1 MRLPYF
7 GAPRTETPPRR
18 YPDNHRPD
26 NHRPDNPGADNRRRK
41 RPAHAAMSLLAAG
54 ALLFGGDLPAVLAQA
69 PSDEAI
75 VAAAQAAPQIEGPAS
90 PINLMRNGA
99 ARPNTPAAAAPGTL
113 PQQAFDRF
121 IVTYTN
127 EAKQRKQQR
136 DGDWDAIR
144 GIVDDIMDTVGIV
157 SEELNV
163 DVKFLRNTSTDDAVI
178 QTSKSL
184 NKYQAKEFMEKVAS
198 DPDVASVEPDY
209 INHPAYL
216 QDVTFTYNDPQ
227 YSKQWNLTNPTT
239 GVQNTGN
246 ARLRRG
252 AHVKVAVLD
261 TGYVPHPDLVTGMAN
276 GYDFI
281 SDPLSARDG
290 DGRDPNPRDEGD
302 YAPYNLCK
310 DQANAHTSTWHGT
323 SVAGIIG
330 ARGGNGM
337 GIVGTADLAR
347 VQPVRVLGRCGGRT
361 SDIADAIIW
370 AAGGHVDGVPD
381 NTYPAKIINMSL
393 GTVSRCP
400 AAYQRAIDIARSKGA
415 IVVAAAGN
423 GNTEASKYAPANC
436 MGVITVGA
444 TTKAGTRASFSNYGT
459 RVNISAPG
467 EDILTLSMNSLDRP
481 DNTKFSY
488 DYESGTSMAAPHVS
502 ALLAQQLV
510 NGTSITT
517 KQVEE
522 AFTLAG
528 GNRIKC
534 DKYFCS
540 RGIINSFNLAK
551 KAGNLDA
558 NGKLAFQRPPRK
570 VIIKGLSAGASK
582 EKIADGAG
590 EAEAAE
596 ATTAASAQ
604 AAGTHEQNLA
614 DGYSQIPDDRI
625 PGAPAM
631 EIPEDAQ
638 VYDLNG
644 DAEPIAQDEPLV
656 TNPAQ
661 KPREAEE
668 KY

>member
-1 MRLPYF
+1 MRLPYI
-7 GAPRTETPPRR
+7 GACRAETPPRH
-18 YPDNHRPD
+18 YPDNRL
-26 NHRPDNPGADNRRRK
+26 RK
-41 RPAHAAMSLLAAG
+41 RPARAAMSLLAAG

-75 VAAAQAAPQIEGPAS
+75 LAAAQAAPQIEGPVS
-90 PINLMRNGA
+90 PLNLMSNGA
-99 ARPNTPAAAAPGTL
+99 ARPNTPTAAAPGTL

-127 EAKQRKQQR
+127 EAKQRKMLR
-136 DGDWDAIR
+136 DGDWDAVR
-144 GIVDDIMDTVGIV
+144 GIVDDIMDTVSVV
-157 SEELNV
+157 SEALNV
-163 DVKFLRNTSTDDAVI
+163 DTKFLHNTSTDDAVI
-178 QTSKSL
+178 QTSKTL
-184 NKYQAKEFMEKVAS
+184 NKNEAQEFMAKVAS

-209 INHPAYL
+209 INYPAAEG
-216 QDVTFTYNDPQ
+216 DITFQYNDPQ

-252 AHVKVAVLD
+252 ATVKVAVLD

-330 ARGGNGM
+330 ARGNNGM
-337 GIVGTADLAR
+337 GMVGAADLAR

-381 NTYPAKIINMSL
+381 NTYPAKIINMSI
-393 GTVSRCP
+393 GTVTRCP

-415 IVVAAAGN
+415 LVVAAAGN

-467 EDILTLSMNSLDRP
+467 EDILTLSMKSLNRP
-481 DNTKFSY
+481 DYTKFSY
-488 DYESGTSMAAPHVS
+488 DYESGTSMSAPHVS

-558 NGKLAFQRPPRK
+558 NGKVTFLRPRK
-570 VIIKGLSAGASK
+570 IISKGLSAGASHT
-582 EKIADGAG
+582 KIADDTGAV
-590 EAEAAE
+590 
-596 ATTAASAQ
+596 ATTGENRTDAHSQ
-604 AAGTHEQNLA
+604 IP
-614 DGYSQIPDDRI
+614 DGQIPDDRI

-644 DAEPIAQDEPLV
+644 DAEPITQDEPLV

-661 KPREAEE
+661 KPREVNEQ
-668 KY
+668 

>member
-1 MRLPYF
+1 MRLPYI
-7 GAPRTETPPRR
+7 GARRAETPPR
-18 YPDNHRPD
+18 PCT
-26 NHRPDNPGADNRRRK
+26 DNRRLDNTGTDNRHRK
-41 RPAHAAMSLLAAG
+41 HPARAAMSLLAAG

-69 PSDEAI
+69 PSDEAAL
-75 VAAAQAAPQIEGPAS
+75 AAAQAAPQIEGPVS
-90 PINLMRNGA
+90 PLNLMSGGA
-99 ARPNTPAAAAPGTL
+99 ARPNTPTAAAPGTL
-113 PQQAFDRF
+113 PQQVFDRF
-121 IVTYTN
+121 IVTYTQ
-127 EAKQRKQQR
+127 EAKQRKMLR
-136 DGDWDAIR
+136 DGDWDAVR
-144 GIVDDIMDTVGIV
+144 GIVDDIMDTVGVV
-157 SEELNV
+157 SEALNV
-163 DVKFLRNTSTDDAVI
+163 DTKFLHNTSTDDAVI
-178 QTSKSL
+178 QTSKTL
-184 NKYQAKEFMEKVAS
+184 NKNEAKEFMAKVAS

-209 INHPAYL
+209 INYPAAEG
-216 QDVTFTYNDPQ
+216 DITFQYNDPQ
-227 YSKQWNLTNPTT
+227 YSKQWNLTDPTT

-252 AHVKVAVLD
+252 ATVKVAVLD
-261 TGYVPHPDLVTGMAN
+261 TGYVAHPDLVTGMAN

-290 DGRDPNPRDEGD
+290 NGRDPDPKDEGD

-393 GTVSRCP
+393 GTVSTCP

-423 GNTEASKYAPANC
+423 GNTDASKYAPANC

-502 ALLAQQLV
+502 ALLAQQLI
-510 NGTSITT
+510 NGSTMTT
-517 KQVEE
+517 EQVYQ
-522 AFTLAG
+522 AFTLMRT
-528 GNRIKC
+528 NHINC
-534 DKYFCS
+534 DKVFCS
-540 RGIINSFNLAK
+540 RGIINSFYLAK
-551 KAGNLDA
+551 KTGNLDA
-558 NGKLAFQRPPRK
+558 NGKLAFQSPPRK
-570 VIIKGLSAGASK
+570 VITKGLSAGASK

-590 EAEAAE
+590 EAAEAA
-596 ATTAASAQ
+596 ATASAQ
-604 AAGTHEQNLA
+604 AAGTNEENLA
-614 DGYSQIPDDRI
+614 GYDQIPDDRI

-644 DAEPIAQDEPLV
+644 DAEPITQDEPLV

-668 KY
+668 QR

>member
-7 GAPRTETPPRR
+7 GAQRTETPPRR
-18 YPDNHRPD
+18 CPDNR
-26 NHRPDNPGADNRRRK
+26 RTDNPGADNRRRK
-41 RPAHAAMSLLAAG
+41 RPAHAAISLLAAG

-75 VAAAQAAPQIEGPAS
+75 VAAAQAAPQIEGPTS

-127 EAKQRKQQR
+127 EAKQRKLQR

>member
-1 MRLPYF
+1 MRLPYI
-7 GAPRTETPPRR
+7 GAQRTETPPR
-18 YPDNHRPD
+18 PCT
-26 NHRPDNPGADNRRRK
+26 DNRHRK
-41 RPAHAAMSLLAAG
+41 RPARAALSLLAAG

-69 PSDEAI
+69 PSDEATL
-75 VAAAQAAPQIEGPAS
+75 AAAQAAPQIEGPVS
-90 PINLMRNGA
+90 PLTLARNGA
-99 ARPNTPAAAAPGTL
+99 ARPNTPTAAAPGTL
-113 PQQAFDRF
+113 PQQVFDRF
-121 IVTYTN
+121 IVTYTK
-127 EAKQRKQQR
+127 EAKQRKMQR
-136 DGDWDAIR
+136 DGDWDAVR
-144 GIVDDIMDTVGIV
+144 GIVDDIMDTVDVV
-157 SEELNV
+157 SEALNV
-163 DVKFLRNTSTDDAVI
+163 DTKFLHNTSTDDAVI
-178 QTSKSL
+178 QTSKTL
-184 NKYQAKEFMEKVAS
+184 NKNEAKEFMAKVAS

-209 INHPAYL
+209 INYPAAEG
-216 QDVTFTYNDPQ
+216 DITFQFNDPQ

-252 AHVKVAVLD
+252 ANVKVAVLD

-276 GYDFI
+276 GYDFV

-290 DGRDPNPRDEGD
+290 NGRDPNPLDEGD

-323 SVAGIIG
+323 HVAGIIG
-330 ARGGNGM
+330 ARGNNGM
-337 GIVGTADLAR
+337 GIVGVADLAR

-381 NTYPAKIINMSL
+381 NTYPAKIINMSI
-393 GTVSRCP
+393 GTVTRCP

-415 IVVAAAGN
+415 LVVAAAGN

-444 TTKAGTRASFSNYGT
+444 TTKEGKRASFSNYGT

-467 EDILTLSMNSLDRP
+467 ENILSLSVNSLDRP
-481 DNTKFSY
+481 DNTKFTY
-488 DYESGTSMAAPHVS
+488 VYESGTSMAAPHVS

-510 NGTSITT
+510 NGTSMTT
-517 KQVEE
+517 QQVER

-534 DKYFCS
+534 DKVFCS

-558 NGKLAFQRPPRK
+558 NGRVTYLRPRK
-570 VIIKGLSAGASK
+570 IISKGLSAGASNT
-582 EKIADGAG
+582 KIADRA
-590 EAEAAE
+590 ATDEAAE
-596 ATTAASAQ
+596 ATAEALTAGANGESLT
-604 AAGTHEQNLA
+604 G
-614 DGYSQIPDDRI
+614 DYDRI

-638 VYDLNG
+638 VQDLNG
-644 DAEPIAQDEPLV
+644 DAEPITQDEPLV

-661 KPREAEE
+661 KPREADDQH
-668 KY
+668 

>member
-1 MRLPYF
+1 MRLPYI
-7 GAPRTETPPRR
+7 GAQRTETPPR
-18 YPDNHRPD
+18 PCT
-26 NHRPDNPGADNRRRK
+26 DNRHRK
-41 RPAHAAMSLLAAG
+41 RPARTALSLLAAG
-54 ALLFGGDLPAVLAQA
+54 AILFGGDLPAVLAQA

-75 VAAAQAAPQIEGPAS
+75 LAAAQAAPQIEGPVS
-90 PINLMRNGA
+90 PLTLARNGA
-99 ARPNTPAAAAPGTL
+99 ARPNTPTAAAPGTL
-113 PQQAFDRF
+113 PQQVFDRF

-127 EAKQRKQQR
+127 EAKQRKMQR
-136 DGDWDAIR
+136 DGDWDAVR
-144 GIVDDIMDTVGIV
+144 GIVDDIMDTVDVV
-157 SEELNV
+157 SEALNV
-163 DVKFLRNTSTDDAVI
+163 DTKFLHNTSTDDAVI
-178 QTSKSL
+178 QTSKTL
-184 NKYQAKEFMEKVAS
+184 NKNEAKEFMAKVAS

-209 INHPAYL
+209 INYPAAEG
-216 QDVTFTYNDPQ
+216 DITFQFNDPQ

-252 AHVKVAVLD
+252 ANVKVAVLD

-276 GYDFI
+276 GYDFV

-290 DGRDPNPRDEGD
+290 NGRDPNPLDEGD

-323 SVAGIIG
+323 HVAGIIG
-330 ARGGNGM
+330 ARGNNGM
-337 GIVGTADLAR
+337 GIVGVADLAR

-381 NTYPAKIINMSL
+381 NTYPAKIINMSI
-393 GTVSRCP
+393 GTVTQCP

-415 IVVAAAGN
+415 LVVAAAGN
-423 GNTEASKYAPANC
+423 GNTEAAKYAPANC
-436 MGVITVGA
+436 RGVITVGA

-467 EDILTLSMNSLDRP
+467 ENILSLSVNSLDRP
-481 DNTKFSY
+481 DNTKFTY
-488 DYESGTSMAAPHVS
+488 VYESGTSMAAPHVS

-510 NGTSITT
+510 NGTSMTT

-522 AFTLAG
+522 AFTLMRP
-528 GNRIKC
+528 NRIKC
-534 DKYFCS
+534 DKYFCG
-540 RGIINSFNLAK
+540 RGLINSFNLAK

-558 NGKLAFQRPPRK
+558 NGRVTYLRPRK
-570 VIIKGLSAGASK
+570 IISKGLSAGASNT
-582 EKIADGAG
+582 KIADRA
-590 EAEAAE
+590 ATDEAAE
-596 ATTAASAQ
+596 ATAEALT
-604 AAGTHEQNLA
+604 AGTNGENLTG
-614 DGYSQIPDDRI
+614 DYDRI

-638 VYDLNG
+638 VQDLNG
-644 DAEPIAQDEPLV
+644 DAEPISQDEPLV

-661 KPREAEE
+661 KPREADEQH
-668 KY
+668 

>member
-1 MRLPYF
+1 MRLPYI
-7 GAPRTETPPRR
+7 GAQRTETPPR
-18 YPDNHRPD
+18 PCT
-26 NHRPDNPGADNRRRK
+26 RRK
-41 RPAHAAMSLLAAG
+41 RPARAAMSLLAAG
-54 ALLFGGDLPAVLAQA
+54 AILFGGDLPAVLAQA
-69 PSDEAI
+69 PSDEANL
-75 VAAAQAAPQIEGPAS
+75 AAAQAAPQIEGPVS
-90 PINLMRNGA
+90 PLTLTRNGA
-99 ARPNTPAAAAPGTL
+99 ARPNTPTAAAPGTL
-113 PQQAFDRF
+113 PQQNFDRF

-127 EAKQRKQQR
+127 EAKQRKMLR

-144 GIVDDIMDTVGIV
+144 GIVDDIMDTVDVV
-157 SEELNV
+157 SEAMNV
-163 DVKFLRNTSTDDAVI
+163 DTKFLHNTSTDDAVI
-178 QTSKSL
+178 QTSKTL
-184 NKYQAKEFMEKVAS
+184 NKNEAKEFMAKVAS

-209 INHPAYL
+209 INYPAAEG
-216 QDVTFTYNDPQ
+216 DITFQFNDPQ

-252 AHVKVAVLD
+252 ANVKVAVLD

-276 GYDFI
+276 GYDFV

-290 DGRDPNPRDEGD
+290 NGRDPNPRDEGD

-393 GTVSRCP
+393 GTVSSCP
-400 AAYQRAIDIARSKGA
+400 AAYQRAIDIARSRGA

-423 GNTEASKYAPANC
+423 GNTDASKYAPANC
-436 MGVITVGA
+436 RGVITVGA

-502 ALLAQQLV
+502 ALLAQQLI
-510 NGTSITT
+510 NGTTMTT
-517 KQVEE
+517 EQVYQ
-522 AFTLAG
+522 AFTLMRT
-528 GNRIKC
+528 NRIKC
-534 DKYFCS
+534 DKYFCG
-540 RGIINSFNLAK
+540 RGLINSFYLAK

-570 VIIKGLSAGASK
+570 VISKGLSTGTSK

-590 EAEAAE
+590 KAEAAE
-596 ATTAASAQ
+596 ATTAASTQ
-604 AAGTHEQNLA
+604 ATGTDEQNLA
-614 DGYSQIPDDRI
+614 DDYDRI

-631 EIPEDAQ
+631 EILEDAQ

-644 DAEPIAQDEPLV
+644 DIEPITQEEPLV
-656 TNPAQ
+656 TSPVQ

-668 KY
+668 KH

>member
-7 GAPRTETPPRR
+7 GAQRTETPPRR
-18 YPDNHRPD
+18 CPD

-127 EAKQRKQQR
+127 EAKQRKLQR

>member
-1 MRLPYF
+1 MRLPYI
-7 GAPRTETPPRR
+7 GAQRTETPPRR
-18 YPDNHRPD
+18 YPDNCRT
-26 NHRPDNPGADNRRRK
+26 DNRRRK

-69 PSDEAI
+69 PSDEATL
-75 VAAAQAAPQIEGPAS
+75 AAAQAAPQIEGPVS
-90 PINLMRNGA
+90 PLTLARNGA
-99 ARPNTPAAAAPGTL
+99 ARPNTPTAAAPGTL
-113 PQQAFDRF
+113 PQQVFDRF
-121 IVTYTN
+121 IVTYTK
-127 EAKQRKQQR
+127 EAKQRKMQR
-136 DGDWDAIR
+136 DGDWDAVR
-144 GIVDDIMDTVGIV
+144 GIVDDIMDTVDVV
-157 SEELNV
+157 SEALNV
-163 DVKFLRNTSTDDAVI
+163 DTKFLHNTSTDDAVI
-178 QTSKSL
+178 QTSKTL
-184 NKYQAKEFMEKVAS
+184 NKNEAKEFMAKVAS

-209 INHPAYL
+209 INYPAAEG
-216 QDVTFTYNDPQ
+216 DITFQFNDPQ

-252 AHVKVAVLD
+252 ANVKVAVLD

-276 GYDFI
+276 GYDFV

-330 ARGGNGM
+330 ARGNNRM
-337 GIVGTADLAR
+337 GIVGVADLAR

-381 NTYPAKIINMSL
+381 NAYPAKIINMSI
-393 GTVSRCP
+393 GTVTTCP
-400 AAYQRAIDIARSKGA
+400 AAYQRAINIARSKGA

-467 EDILTLSMNSLDRP
+467 ENILTLSMNSLDRP

-488 DYESGTSMAAPHVS
+488 DYESGTSMSAPHVS

-510 NGTSITT
+510 NGTSMTT

-558 NGKLAFQRPPRK
+558 NGRVTYLRPRK
-570 VIIKGLSAGASK
+570 IISKGLSAGASNT
-582 EKIADGAG
+582 KIADRA
-590 EAEAAE
+590 ATDEAAE
-596 ATTAASAQ
+596 ATAEALTAGANGESLT
-604 AAGTHEQNLA
+604 G
-614 DGYSQIPDDRI
+614 DYDRI

-644 DAEPIAQDEPLV
+644 DAEPVTQDEPLV

-661 KPREAEE
+661 KPREADEQH
-668 KY
+668 

>member
-7 GAPRTETPPRR
+7 GAQRTETPPRR
-18 YPDNHRPD
+18 YPDNCRT
-26 NHRPDNPGADNRRRK
+26 DNRRRK
-41 RPAHAAMSLLAAG
+41 HPARAALSLLAAS
-54 ALLFGGDLPAVLAQA
+54 AILFGGDLPAVLAQA

-75 VAAAQAAPQIEGPAS
+75 LAAAQAAPQIEGPVS
-90 PINLMRNGA
+90 PLTLTRNGV
-99 ARPNTPAAAAPGTL
+99 ARPTTPTAAAPGTL
-113 PQQAFDRF
+113 PQQNFDRF
-121 IVTYTN
+121 IVTYTD
-127 EAKQRKQQR
+127 EAKQRKQQNEGNR
-136 DGDWDAIR
+136 DAIQ
-144 GIVDDIMDTVGIV
+144 DIANDVKDTVDV
-157 SEELNV
+157 ASESLNV
-163 DVKFLRNTSTDDAVI
+163 DTQILRSTSTDDAVI
-178 QTSKSL
+178 QTSKTL
-184 NKYQAKEFMEKVAS
+184 NKNEAKEFMAKVAS

-209 INHPAYL
+209 INYPAAEG
-216 QDVTFTYNDPQ
+216 DITFQFNDPQ

-252 AHVKVAVLD
+252 AYVKVAVLD

-276 GYDFI
+276 GYDFV

-330 ARGGNGM
+330 ARGNNRM
-337 GIVGTADLAR
+337 GIVGVADLAR

-381 NTYPAKIINMSL
+381 NAYPAKIINMSI
-393 GTVSRCP
+393 GTVTTCP
-400 AAYQRAIDIARSKGA
+400 AAYQRAINIARSKGA

-467 EDILTLSMNSLDRP
+467 ENILTLSMNSLDRP

-488 DYESGTSMAAPHVS
+488 DYESGTSMSAPHVS

-510 NGTSITT
+510 NGTSMTT

-528 GNRIKC
+528 GK
-534 DKYFCS
+534 
-540 RGIINSFNLAK
+540 
-551 KAGNLDA
+551 
-558 NGKLAFQRPPRK
+558 P
-570 VIIKGLSAGASK
+570 
-582 EKIADGAG
+582 
-590 EAEAAE
+590 
-596 ATTAASAQ
+596 
-604 AAGTHEQNLA
+604 H
-614 DGYSQIPDDRI
+614 
-625 PGAPAM
+625 
-631 EIPEDAQ
+631 Q
-638 VYDLNG
+638 V
-644 DAEPIAQDEPLV
+644 
-656 TNPAQ
+656 
-661 KPREAEE
+661 R
-668 KY
+668 

>member
-1 MRLPYF
+1 MRLPYI
-7 GAPRTETPPRR
+7 GACRAETPPRH
-18 YPDNHRPD
+18 YPDNRHRK
-26 NHRPDNPGADNRRRK
+26 H
-41 RPAHAAMSLLAAG
+41 PARAAMSLLAAG

-69 PSDEAI
+69 PSDEATL
-75 VAAAQAAPQIEGPAS
+75 AAAQAAPQIEGPAS
-90 PINLMRNGA
+90 PFSLMRGGT
-99 ARPNTPAAAAPGTL
+99 ARPNTPTAAAPGTL
-113 PQQAFDRF
+113 PQQVFDRF
-121 IVTYTN
+121 IVTYTQ
-127 EAKQRKQQR
+127 EAKQRKMLR
-136 DGDWDAIR
+136 DGDWDAVR
-144 GIVDDIMDTVGIV
+144 GIVDDIMDTVDVV
-157 SEELNV
+157 SEALNV
-163 DVKFLRNTSTDDAVI
+163 DTKFLHNTSTDDAVI
-178 QTSKSL
+178 QTSKTL
-184 NKYQAKEFMEKVAS
+184 NKNEAKEFMAKVAS

-209 INHPAYL
+209 INYPAAEG
-216 QDVTFTYNDPQ
+216 DITFQYNDPQ

-252 AHVKVAVLD
+252 ANVKVAVLD

-290 DGRDPNPRDEGD
+290 DGRDPDPKDEGD

-323 SVAGIIG
+323 SVAGVIG

-361 SDIADAIIW
+361 SDITDAIIW

-393 GTVSRCP
+393 GTVSTCP

-423 GNTEASKYAPANC
+423 GNTDASKYAPANC

-444 TTKAGTRASFSNYGT
+444 TTKDGKRASFSNYGT

-510 NGTSITT
+510 NGTTMTT
-517 KQVEE
+517 EQVYQ
-522 AFTLAG
+522 AFTLMRT
-528 GNRIKC
+528 NRINC
-534 DKYFCS
+534 DKVFCS
-540 RGIINSFNLAK
+540 RGIINSFYLAK
-551 KAGNLDA
+551 KTGNLDA
-558 NGKLAFQRPPRK
+558 NGKVTFLRPRK
-570 VIIKGLSAGASK
+570 IISKGLSAGASNT
-582 EKIADGAG
+582 KIADDTGAVAT
-590 EAEAAE
+590 AEENRTDA
-596 ATTAASAQ
+596 
-604 AAGTHEQNLA
+604 H
-614 DGYSQIPDDRI
+614 SQIPDDRI

-644 DAEPIAQDEPLV
+644 DAEPITQDEPLV

-668 KY
+668 QH

>member
-7 GAPRTETPPRR
+7 GAQRTETPPRR
-18 YPDNHRPD
+18 CPD

-75 VAAAQAAPQIEGPAS
+75 LAAAQAAPQIEGPAS

-127 EAKQRKQQR
+127 EAKQRKLQR

-436 MGVITVGA
+436 RGVITVGA

-644 DAEPIAQDEPLV
+644 DTEPITQDEPLV

>member
-7 GAPRTETPPRR
+7 GAQRTETPPRR
-18 YPDNHRPD
+18 CPD

-75 VAAAQAAPQIEGPAS
+75 LAAAQAAPQIEGPAS
-90 PINLMRNGA
+90 PFSLMRNGA

-127 EAKQRKQQR
+127 EAKQRKLQR

-590 EAEAAE
+590 EAEATA
-596 ATTAASAQ
+596 AASAQ

-644 DAEPIAQDEPLV
+644 DAEPIAQDEPRV

>member
-7 GAPRTETPPRR
+7 GAQRTETPPRR
-18 YPDNHRPD
+18 CPDNR
-26 NHRPDNPGADNRRRK
+26 RTDNPGADNRRRK
-41 RPAHAAMSLLAAG
+41 RPAHAAISLLAAG

-127 EAKQRKQQR
+127 EAKQRKLQR

-252 AHVKVAVLD
+252 AYVKVAVLD

-276 GYDFI
+276 GYDFV

-330 ARGGNGM
+330 ARGNNGM
-337 GIVGTADLAR
+337 GMVGTADLAR

-381 NTYPAKIINMSL
+381 NTYPAKIINMSI
-393 GTVSRCP
+393 GTVTRCP

-459 RVNISAPG
+459 RVNILAPG
-467 EDILTLSMNSLDRP
+467 EDILTLSMKSLDRP
-481 DNTKFSY
+481 DYTKFSY

-510 NGTSITT
+510 NGTSMTT
-517 KQVEE
+517 KQVND
-522 AFTLAG
+522 AFTLMG
-528 GNRIKC
+528 TNRIKC
-534 DKYFCS
+534 DKYFCG
-540 RGIINSFNLAK
+540 RGLINSFKLAK
-551 KAGNLDA
+551 QAGNLDA
-558 NGKLAFQRPPRK
+558 NGKVTFLRPRK
-570 VIIKGLSAGASK
+570 TIKVISKGLSAGASNT
-582 EKIADGAG
+582 KIADRAAA
-590 EAEAAE
+590 AEAAE
-596 ATTAASAQ
+596 ATTEALT
-604 AAGTHEQNLA
+604 AGANGESLTG
-614 DGYSQIPDDRI
+614 DYDRI

-644 DAEPIAQDEPLV
+644 DAEPITQDEPLV

-661 KPREAEE
+661 KPREVNEQ
-668 KY
+668 

>member
-7 GAPRTETPPRR
+7 GAQRTETPPRR
-18 YPDNHRPD
+18 CPDNR
-26 NHRPDNPGADNRRRK
+26 RTDNPGADNRRRK
-41 RPAHAAMSLLAAG
+41 RPAHAAISLLAAG
-54 ALLFGGDLPAVLAQA
+54 ALLFGGDLPTVLAQA

-99 ARPNTPAAAAPGTL
+99 ERPNTPAAAAPGTL

-127 EAKQRKQQR
+127 EAKQRKLQR

-337 GIVGTADLAR
+337 GIVGTADLAH

-436 MGVITVGA
+436 RGVITVGA

-582 EKIADGAG
+582 EKVADGAG
-590 EAEAAE
+590 EAEATA
-596 ATTAASAQ
+596 AASAQ

>member
-7 GAPRTETPPRR
+7 GAQRTETPPRR
-18 YPDNHRPD
+18 CPDNR
-26 NHRPDNPGADNRRRK
+26 RTDNPGADNRRRK
-41 RPAHAAMSLLAAG
+41 RPAHAAISLLAAG

-127 EAKQRKQQR
+127 EAKQRKLQR

-252 AHVKVAVLD
+252 AYVKVAVLD

-436 MGVITVGA
+436 RGVITVGA

-582 EKIADGAG
+582 EKVADGAG
-590 EAEAAE
+590 EAEATA
-596 ATTAASAQ
+596 AASAQ

>member
-7 GAPRTETPPRR
+7 GAQRTETPPRR
-18 YPDNHRPD
+18 CPDNR
-26 NHRPDNPGADNRRRK
+26 RTDNPGADNRRRK
-41 RPAHAAMSLLAAG
+41 RPAHAAISLLAAG

-113 PQQAFDRF
+113 LQQAFDRF

-127 EAKQRKQQR
+127 EAKQRKLQR

-252 AHVKVAVLD
+252 AYVKVAVLD

-436 MGVITVGA
+436 RGVITVGA

-467 EDILTLSMNSLDRP
+467 EDILTLSMNSLNRP
-481 DNTKFSY
+481 DYTKFSY

>member
-7 GAPRTETPPRR
+7 GAQRTETPPRR
-18 YPDNHRPD
+18 YPDNCRT
-26 NHRPDNPGADNRRRK
+26 DNRRRK
-41 RPAHAAMSLLAAG
+41 RPARAALSLLAAG
-54 ALLFGGDLPAVLAQA
+54 AILFGGDLPAVLAQA

-75 VAAAQAAPQIEGPAS
+75 LAAAQAAPQIEGPVS
-90 PINLMRNGA
+90 PLTLARNGA
-99 ARPNTPAAAAPGTL
+99 ARPNTPTAAAPGTL
-113 PQQAFDRF
+113 PQQVFDRF
-121 IVTYTN
+121 IVTYTK
-127 EAKQRKQQR
+127 EAKQRKMQR
-136 DGDWDAIR
+136 DGDWDAVR
-144 GIVDDIMDTVGIV
+144 GIVDDIMDTVEVV
-157 SEELNV
+157 SEALNV
-163 DVKFLRNTSTDDAVI
+163 DTKFLHNTSTDDAVI
-178 QTSKSL
+178 QTSKTL
-184 NKYQAKEFMEKVAS
+184 NKNEAKEFMAKVAS

-209 INHPAYL
+209 INYPAAEG
-216 QDVTFTYNDPQ
+216 DITFQFNDPQ

-252 AHVKVAVLD
+252 ANVKVAVLD

-276 GYDFI
+276 GYDFV

-290 DGRDPNPRDEGD
+290 NGRDPNPLDEGD

-323 SVAGIIG
+323 HVAGIIG
-330 ARGGNGM
+330 ARGNNGM
-337 GIVGTADLAR
+337 GIVGVADLAR

-381 NTYPAKIINMSL
+381 NTYPAKIINMSI
-393 GTVSRCP
+393 GTVTRCP

-415 IVVAAAGN
+415 LVVAAAGN

-444 TTKAGTRASFSNYGT
+444 TTKEGKRASFSNYGT

-467 EDILTLSMNSLDRP
+467 ENILSLSVNSLDRP
-481 DNTKFSY
+481 DNTKFTY
-488 DYESGTSMAAPHVS
+488 VYESGTSMAAPHVS

-510 NGTSITT
+510 NGTSMTT
-517 KQVEE
+517 QQVER

-534 DKYFCS
+534 DKVFCS

-558 NGKLAFQRPPRK
+558 NGRVTYLRPRK
-570 VIIKGLSAGASK
+570 IISKGLSAGASNT
-582 EKIADGAG
+582 KIADDTG
-590 EAEAAE
+590 EATE
-596 ATTAASAQ
+596 ATTTATAQ
-604 AAGTHEQNLA
+604 AAGTNGETLTG
-614 DGYSQIPDDRI
+614 DYDRI

-638 VYDLNG
+638 VQDLNG
-644 DAEPIAQDEPLV
+644 DAEPVTQDEPLV

-661 KPREAEE
+661 KPREADEQH
-668 KY
+668 

>member
-1 MRLPYF
+1 MRLPYI
-7 GAPRTETPPRR
+7 GARRAETPPR
-18 YPDNHRPD
+18 PCT
-26 NHRPDNPGADNRRRK
+26 DNRRLDNTCTDNRHRK
-41 RPAHAAMSLLAAG
+41 RPARAAMSLLAAG

-69 PSDEAI
+69 PSDEATL
-75 VAAAQAAPQIEGPAS
+75 AAAQAAPQIEGPAS
-90 PINLMRNGA
+90 PFSLMRGGT
-99 ARPNTPAAAAPGTL
+99 ARPNTPTAAAPGML
-113 PQQAFDRF
+113 PQQVFDRF
-121 IVTYTN
+121 IVTYTQ
-127 EAKQRKQQR
+127 EAKQRKMLR
-136 DGDWDAIR
+136 DGDWDAVR
-144 GIVDDIMDTVGIV
+144 GIVDDIMDTVDVV
-157 SEELNV
+157 SEAMNV
-163 DVKFLRNTSTDDAVI
+163 DTKFLHNTSTDDAVI
-178 QTSKSL
+178 QTSKTL
-184 NKYQAKEFMEKVAS
+184 NKNEAKEFMAKVAS

-209 INHPAYL
+209 INYPAAEG
-216 QDVTFTYNDPQ
+216 DITFQYNDPQ
-227 YSKQWNLTNPTT
+227 YSKQWNLTDPTT

-252 AHVKVAVLD
+252 ATVKVAVLD
-261 TGYVPHPDLVTGMAN
+261 TGYVAHPDLVTGMAN

-290 DGRDPNPRDEGD
+290 NGRDPNPKDEGD

-393 GTVSRCP
+393 GTVSTCP

-423 GNTEASKYAPANC
+423 GNTDASKYAPANC

-444 TTKAGTRASFSNYGT
+444 TTKTGTRASFSNYGT

-502 ALLAQQLV
+502 ALLAQQLI
-510 NGTSITT
+510 NGSTMTT
-517 KQVEE
+517 EQVYQ
-522 AFTLAG
+522 AFTLMRT
-528 GNRIKC
+528 NHINC
-534 DKYFCS
+534 DKVFCS

-558 NGKLAFQRPPRK
+558 NGKVTFLRPRK
-570 VIIKGLSAGASK
+570 IISKGLSAGASNT
-582 EKIADGAG
+582 KIADDTGAVAPT
-590 EAEAAE
+590 EE
-596 ATTAASAQ
+596 
-604 AAGTHEQNLA
+604 NLA
-614 DGYSQIPDDRI
+614 GYDQIPDDRI

-644 DAEPIAQDEPLV
+644 DAEPITQDEPLV

-668 KY
+668 QR

>member
-1 MRLPYF
+1 MRLPYI
-7 GAPRTETPPRR
+7 GAQRTETPPRPR
-18 YPDNHRPD
+18 IDNLYT
-26 NHRPDNPGADNRRRK
+26 DNRRRK
-41 RPAHAAMSLLAAG
+41 RPAHAALSLLAAG

-75 VAAAQAAPQIEGPAS
+75 LAAAQAAPQIEGPVS
-90 PINLMRNGA
+90 PLTLARNGA
-99 ARPNTPAAAAPGTL
+99 ARPNTPTAAAPGTL
-113 PQQAFDRF
+113 PQQVFDRF
-121 IVTYTN
+121 IVTYTK
-127 EAKQRKQQR
+127 EAKQRKMQR
-136 DGDWDAIR
+136 DGDWDAVR
-144 GIVDDIMDTVGIV
+144 GIVDDIMDTVEVV
-157 SEELNV
+157 SEALNV
-163 DVKFLRNTSTDDAVI
+163 DTKFLHNTSTDDAVI
-178 QTSKSL
+178 QTSKTL
-184 NKYQAKEFMEKVAS
+184 NKNEAKEFMAKVAS

-209 INHPAYL
+209 INYPAAEG
-216 QDVTFTYNDPQ
+216 DITFQFNDPQ

-252 AHVKVAVLD
+252 ANVKVAVLD

-276 GYDFI
+276 GYDFV

-290 DGRDPNPRDEGD
+290 NGRDPNPLDEGD

-323 SVAGIIG
+323 HVAGIIG
-330 ARGGNGM
+330 ARGNNGM
-337 GIVGTADLAR
+337 GIVGVADLAR

-381 NTYPAKIINMSL
+381 NTYPAKIINMSI
-393 GTVSRCP
+393 GTVTRCP

-415 IVVAAAGN
+415 LVVAAAGN

-444 TTKAGTRASFSNYGT
+444 TTKEGKRASFSNYGT

-467 EDILTLSMNSLDRP
+467 ENILSLSVNSLDRP
-481 DNTKFSY
+481 DNTKFTY
-488 DYESGTSMAAPHVS
+488 VYESGTSMAAPHVS

-510 NGTSITT
+510 NGTSMTT
-517 KQVEE
+517 QQVER

-534 DKYFCS
+534 DKVFCS

-558 NGKLAFQRPPRK
+558 NGRVTYLRPRK
-570 VIIKGLSAGASK
+570 IISKGLSAGASNT
-582 EKIADGAG
+582 KIADDTG
-590 EAEAAE
+590 EATE
-596 ATTAASAQ
+596 ATTTATAQ
-604 AAGTHEQNLA
+604 AAGTNGETLTG
-614 DGYSQIPDDRI
+614 DYDRI

-638 VYDLNG
+638 VQDLNG
-644 DAEPIAQDEPLV
+644 DAEPITQDEPLV

-661 KPREAEE
+661 KPREADEQH
-668 KY
+668 

>member
-7 GAPRTETPPRR
+7 GTRCTETPPPRR
-18 YPDNHRPD
+18 CT
-26 NHRPDNPGADNRRRK
+26 DNRHRK
-41 RPAHAAMSLLAAG
+41 HPARAAMSLLAAG
-54 ALLFGGDLPAVLAQA
+54 AFLFGGDLPAVLAQA
-69 PSDEAI
+69 PSDEATL
-75 VAAAQAAPQIEGPAS
+75 AAAQAAPQIEGSVS
-90 PINLMRNGA
+90 PFSLMRGGT
-99 ARPNTPAAAAPGTL
+99 ARPNTPTAAAPGTL
-113 PQQAFDRF
+113 PQQVFDRF
-121 IVTYTN
+121 IVTYTQ
-127 EAKQRKQQR
+127 EAKQRKMLR
-136 DGDWDAIR
+136 DGDWDAVR
-144 GIVDDIMDTVGIV
+144 GIVDDIMDTIGVV
-157 SEELNV
+157 SEALNV
-163 DVKFLRNTSTDDAVI
+163 DTKFLHNTSTDDAVI
-178 QTSKSL
+178 QTSKTL
-184 NKYQAKEFMEKVAS
+184 NKNEAKEFMAKVAS

-209 INHPAYL
+209 INYPAAEG
-216 QDVTFTYNDPQ
+216 DITFQYNDPQ

-252 AHVKVAVLD
+252 ANVKVAVLD
-261 TGYVPHPDLVTGMAN
+261 TGYVAHPDLVTGMAN

-290 DGRDPNPRDEGD
+290 NGRDPDPKDEGD

-393 GTVSRCP
+393 GTVSTCP

-423 GNTEASKYAPANC
+423 GNTDASKYAPANC

-522 AFTLAG
+522 AFTLMGA
-528 GNRIKC
+528 NRINC
-534 DKYFCS
+534 DKVFCS

-558 NGKLAFQRPPRK
+558 NGKVTFLRPRK
-570 VIIKGLSAGASK
+570 IISKGLSAGASK

-590 EAEAAE
+590 EAAE
-596 ATTAASAQ
+596 ATATASAQ
-604 AAGTHEQNLA
+604 AAGTNEENLA
-614 DGYSQIPDDRI
+614 GYDQIPDDRI

-644 DAEPIAQDEPLV
+644 DAEPITQDEPLV

-668 KY
+668 QH

>member
-7 GAPRTETPPRR
+7 GAQRTETPPRR
-18 YPDNHRPD
+18 CPD

-75 VAAAQAAPQIEGPAS
+75 LAAAQAAPQIEGPAS
-90 PINLMRNGA
+90 PINLMHNGA

-127 EAKQRKQQR
+127 EAKQRKLQR

-163 DVKFLRNTSTDDAVI
+163 NVKFLRNTSTDDAVI

-644 DAEPIAQDEPLV
+644 DSEPITQDEPLV

>member
-7 GAPRTETPPRR
+7 GAQRTETPPRR
-18 YPDNHRPD
+18 CPDNQ
-26 NHRPDNPGADNRRRK
+26 RPDNPGADNRRRK

-75 VAAAQAAPQIEGPAS
+75 LAAAQAAPQIEGPAS
-90 PINLMRNGA
+90 PFSLMRNGA

-127 EAKQRKQQR
+127 EAKQRKLQR

-582 EKIADGAG
+582 EKVADGAG
-590 EAEAAE
+590 EAEATA
-596 ATTAASAQ
+596 AASAQ

>member
-7 GAPRTETPPRR
+7 GAQRTETPPRR
-18 YPDNHRPD
+18 CPD

-75 VAAAQAAPQIEGPAS
+75 LAAAQAAPQIEGPAS
-90 PINLMRNGA
+90 PINLMHNGA

-127 EAKQRKQQR
+127 EAKQRKLQR

-163 DVKFLRNTSTDDAVI
+163 NVKFLRNTSTDDAVI

-644 DAEPIAQDEPLV
+644 DAEPITQDEPLV

-661 KPREAEE
+661 KPREVNEQ
-668 KY
+668 

>member
-7 GAPRTETPPRR
+7 GAQRTETPPRR
-18 YPDNHRPD
+18 C
-26 NHRPDNPGADNRRRK
+26 PDNPGADNRRRK

-75 VAAAQAAPQIEGPAS
+75 LAAAQAAPQIEGPAS
-90 PINLMRNGA
+90 PINLMHNGA

-127 EAKQRKQQR
+127 EAKQRKLQR

-661 KPREAEE
+661 KPREVNEQ
-668 KY
+668 

>member
-7 GAPRTETPPRR
+7 GAQRTETPPRR
-18 YPDNHRPD
+18 CPDNR
-26 NHRPDNPGADNRRRK
+26 RTDNPGADNRRRK
-41 RPAHAAMSLLAAG
+41 RPAHAAISLLAAG

-127 EAKQRKQQR
+127 EAKQRKLQR

-252 AHVKVAVLD
+252 ATVKVAVLD

-276 GYDFI
+276 GYDFV

-582 EKIADGAG
+582 EKVADGAG
-590 EAEAAE
+590 EAEATA
-596 ATTAASAQ
+596 AASAQ

>member
-7 GAPRTETPPRR
+7 GAQRTETPPRR
-18 YPDNHRPD
+18 CPDNR
-26 NHRPDNPGADNRRRK
+26 RTDNPGADNRRRK
-41 RPAHAAMSLLAAG
+41 RPAHAAISLLAAG

-75 VAAAQAAPQIEGPAS
+75 VAAAQAAPQIEGPTS

-127 EAKQRKQQR
+127 EAKQRKLQR

-436 MGVITVGA
+436 RGVITVGA

>member
-7 GAPRTETPPRR
+7 GAQRTETPPRR
-18 YPDNHRPD
+18 C
-26 NHRPDNPGADNRRRK
+26 PDNPGTDNHRSK
-41 RPAHAAMSLLAAG
+41 RPAHAAMNLLAAG

-75 VAAAQAAPQIEGPAS
+75 VAAAQAAPQIEGPTS

-127 EAKQRKQQR
+127 EAKQRKLQR

-310 DQANAHTSTWHGT
+310 DQANTHTSTWHGT

-436 MGVITVGA
+436 RGVITVGA

>member
-1 MRLPYF
+1 MRLPYI
-7 GAPRTETPPRR
+7 GARRAETPPHR
-18 YPDNHRPD
+18 YPDN
-26 NHRPDNPGADNRRRK
+26 RRHK
-41 RPAHAAMSLLAAG
+41 RPARAAMSLLTAG

-69 PSDEAI
+69 PSDEATL
-75 VAAAQAAPQIEGPAS
+75 AAAQAAPQIEGPVS
-90 PINLMRNGA
+90 PLNLMSNGA
-99 ARPNTPAAAAPGTL
+99 ARPNTPTAAAPGTL
-113 PQQAFDRF
+113 PQQVFDRF
-121 IVTYTN
+121 IVTYTD
-127 EAKQRKQQR
+127 EAKQRKMLR
-136 DGDWDAIR
+136 DGDWDAVR
-144 GIVDDIMDTVGIV
+144 GIVDDIMDTVGVV
-157 SEELNV
+157 SEALNV
-163 DVKFLRNTSTDDAVI
+163 DTKFLHNTSTDDAVI
-178 QTSKSL
+178 QTSKTL
-184 NKYQAKEFMEKVAS
+184 NKNEAQEFMAKVAS

-209 INHPAYL
+209 INYPAAEG
-216 QDVTFTYNDPQ
+216 DITFQYNDPQ

-252 AHVKVAVLD
+252 ATVKVAVLD

-276 GYDFI
+276 GYDFV

-290 DGRDPNPRDEGD
+290 DGRDPNPKDEGD

-330 ARGGNGM
+330 ARGNNGM
-337 GIVGTADLAR
+337 GMVGTADLAR

-381 NTYPAKIINMSL
+381 NTYPAKIINMSI
-393 GTVSRCP
+393 GTVTRCP

-415 IVVAAAGN
+415 LVVAAAGN

-467 EDILTLSMNSLDRP
+467 ENILTLSMNSLDRP
-481 DNTKFSY
+481 DYTKFSY

-558 NGKLAFQRPPRK
+558 NGKVTFLRPRK
-570 VIIKGLSAGASK
+570 IISKGLSAGASNT
-582 EKIADGAG
+582 KIADDTGAV
-590 EAEAAE
+590 
-596 ATTAASAQ
+596 ATTEENRTDA
-604 AAGTHEQNLA
+604 H
-614 DGYSQIPDDRI
+614 SQIPDDRI

-644 DAEPIAQDEPLV
+644 DAEPITQDEPLV

-661 KPREAEE
+661 KPREVNEQ
-668 KY
+668 

>member
-1 MRLPYF
+1 MRLPYI
-7 GAPRTETPPRR
+7 GAQRTETPPRPR
-18 YPDNHRPD
+18 IDNHCI
-26 NHRPDNPGADNRRRK
+26 DNRRRK
-41 RPAHAAMSLLAAG
+41 RPARAALSLLAAG
-54 ALLFGGDLPAVLAQA
+54 VILFGGDLPAVLAQG

-75 VAAAQAAPQIEGPAS
+75 LAAAQAAPQIEGPVS
-90 PINLMRNGA
+90 PLTRNGA
-99 ARPNTPAAAAPGTL
+99 ARPNTPTAAAPGTL
-113 PQQAFDRF
+113 PQQVFDRF
-121 IVTYTN
+121 IVTYTK
-127 EAKQRKQQR
+127 EAKQRKMQR
-136 DGDWDAIR
+136 DGDWDAVR
-144 GIVDDIMDTVGIV
+144 GIVDDIMDTVEVV
-157 SEELNV
+157 SEALNV
-163 DVKFLRNTSTDDAVI
+163 DTKFLHNTSTDDAVI
-178 QTSKSL
+178 QTSKTL
-184 NKYQAKEFMEKVAS
+184 NKNEAKEFMAKVAS

-209 INHPAYL
+209 INYPAAEG
-216 QDVTFTYNDPQ
+216 DITFQFNDPQ

-252 AHVKVAVLD
+252 ANVKVAVLD

-276 GYDFI
+276 GYDFV

-290 DGRDPNPRDEGD
+290 NGRDPNPLDEGD

-323 SVAGIIG
+323 HVAGIIG
-330 ARGGNGM
+330 ARGNNGM
-337 GIVGTADLAR
+337 GIVGVADLAR

-381 NTYPAKIINMSL
+381 NTYPAKIINMSI
-393 GTVSRCP
+393 GTVTRCP

-415 IVVAAAGN
+415 LVVAAAGN

-444 TTKAGTRASFSNYGT
+444 TTKEGKRASFSNYGT

-467 EDILTLSMNSLDRP
+467 ENILSLSVNSLDRP
-481 DNTKFSY
+481 DNTKFTY
-488 DYESGTSMAAPHVS
+488 VYESGTSMAAPHVS

-510 NGTSITT
+510 NGTSMTT
-517 KQVEE
+517 QQVER

-534 DKYFCS
+534 DKVFCS

-558 NGKLAFQRPPRK
+558 NGRVTYLRPRK
-570 VIIKGLSAGASK
+570 IISKGLSAGASNT
-582 EKIADGAG
+582 KIADDTG
-590 EAEAAE
+590 EATE
-596 ATTAASAQ
+596 ATTTATAQ
-604 AAGTHEQNLA
+604 AAGTNGETLTG
-614 DGYSQIPDDRI
+614 DYDRI

-638 VYDLNG
+638 VQDLNG
-644 DAEPIAQDEPLV
+644 DAEPVTQDEPLV

-661 KPREAEE
+661 KPREADDQH
-668 KY
+668 

>member
-1 MRLPYF
+1 MRLPYI
-7 GAPRTETPPRR
+7 GAQRTETPPRR
-18 YPDNHRPD
+18 YPDNCRT
-26 NHRPDNPGADNRRRK
+26 DNRHRK
-41 RPAHAAMSLLAAG
+41 RPARAAMSLLAAG
-54 ALLFGGDLPAVLAQA
+54 AILFGGDLPAVLAQA
-69 PSDEAI
+69 PSDEANL
-75 VAAAQAAPQIEGPAS
+75 AAAQAAPQIEGPVS
-90 PINLMRNGA
+90 PLTLTRNGA
-99 ARPNTPAAAAPGTL
+99 ARPNTPTAAAPGTL
-113 PQQAFDRF
+113 PQQNFDRF

-127 EAKQRKQQR
+127 EAKQRKMLR

-144 GIVDDIMDTVGIV
+144 GIVDDIMDTVDVV
-157 SEELNV
+157 SEAMNV
-163 DVKFLRNTSTDDAVI
+163 DTKFLHNTSTDDAVI
-178 QTSKSL
+178 QTSKTL
-184 NKYQAKEFMEKVAS
+184 NKNEAKEFMEKVAS

-209 INHPAYL
+209 INYPAAEG
-216 QDVTFTYNDPQ
+216 DITFQFNDPQ

-252 AHVKVAVLD
+252 ANVKVAVLD

-276 GYDFI
+276 GYDFV

-330 ARGGNGM
+330 ARGNNRM
-337 GIVGTADLAR
+337 GIVGVADLAR

-381 NTYPAKIINMSL
+381 NASPAKIINMSI
-393 GTVSRCP
+393 GTVTTCP
-400 AAYQRAIDIARSKGA
+400 AAYQRAINIARSRGA

-467 EDILTLSMNSLDRP
+467 ENILTLSMNSLDRP

-488 DYESGTSMAAPHVS
+488 DYESGTSMSAPHVS

-510 NGTSITT
+510 NGTSMTT

-558 NGKLAFQRPPRK
+558 NGRVTYLRPRK
-570 VIIKGLSAGASK
+570 TIKVISKGLSAGTSNT
-582 EKIADGAG
+582 KIADDTG
-590 EAEAAE
+590 EATE
-596 ATTAASAQ
+596 ATTTATAQ
-604 AAGTHEQNLA
+604 AAGTNGETLTG
-614 DGYSQIPDDRI
+614 DYDRI

-638 VYDLNG
+638 VQDLNG
-644 DAEPIAQDEPLV
+644 DAEPVTQDEPLV

-661 KPREAEE
+661 KPREADDQH
-668 KY
+668 

>member
-1 MRLPYF
+1 MRLPYI
-7 GAPRTETPPRR
+7 GAQRTETPPR
-18 YPDNHRPD
+18 PCT
-26 NHRPDNPGADNRRRK
+26 DNRRRK
-41 RPAHAAMSLLAAG
+41 RPARAALSLLAAG
-54 ALLFGGDLPAVLAQA
+54 AILFGGDLPAVLAQA

-75 VAAAQAAPQIEGPAS
+75 LAAAQAAPQIEGPVS
-90 PINLMRNGA
+90 PLTLARNGA
-99 ARPNTPAAAAPGTL
+99 ARPNTPTAAAPGTL
-113 PQQAFDRF
+113 PQQVFDRF
-121 IVTYTN
+121 IVTYTK
-127 EAKQRKQQR
+127 EAKQRKMQR
-136 DGDWDAIR
+136 DGDWDAVR
-144 GIVDDIMDTVGIV
+144 GIVDDIMDTVEVV
-157 SEELNV
+157 SEALNV
-163 DVKFLRNTSTDDAVI
+163 DTKFLHNTSTDDAVI
-178 QTSKSL
+178 QASKTL
-184 NKYQAKEFMEKVAS
+184 NKNEAKEFMAKVAS

-209 INHPAYL
+209 INYPAAEG
-216 QDVTFTYNDPQ
+216 DITFQFNDPQ

-252 AHVKVAVLD
+252 ANVKVAVLD

-276 GYDFI
+276 GYDFV

-290 DGRDPNPRDEGD
+290 NGRDPNPLDEGD

-323 SVAGIIG
+323 HVAGIIG
-330 ARGGNGM
+330 ARGNNGM
-337 GIVGTADLAR
+337 GIVGVADLAR

-381 NTYPAKIINMSL
+381 NTYPAKIINMSI
-393 GTVSRCP
+393 GTVTRCP

-415 IVVAAAGN
+415 LVVAAAGN

-444 TTKAGTRASFSNYGT
+444 TTKEGKRASFSNYGT

-467 EDILTLSMNSLDRP
+467 ENILSLSVNSLDRP
-481 DNTKFSY
+481 DNTKFTY
-488 DYESGTSMAAPHVS
+488 VYESGTSMAAPHVS

-510 NGTSITT
+510 NGTSMTT
-517 KQVEE
+517 QQVER

-534 DKYFCS
+534 DKVFCS

-558 NGKLAFQRPPRK
+558 NGRVTYLRPRK
-570 VIIKGLSAGASK
+570 IISKGLSAGASNT
-582 EKIADGAG
+582 KIADDTG
-590 EAEAAE
+590 EATE
-596 ATTAASAQ
+596 ATTTATAQ
-604 AAGTHEQNLA
+604 AAGTNGETLTG
-614 DGYSQIPDDRI
+614 DYDRI

-638 VYDLNG
+638 VQDLNG
-644 DAEPIAQDEPLV
+644 DAEPVTQDEPLV

-661 KPREAEE
+661 KPREADDQH
-668 KY
+668 

>member
-7 GAPRTETPPRR
+7 GAQRTETPPRR
-18 YPDNHRPD
+18 CPDNR
-26 NHRPDNPGADNRRRK
+26 RTDNPGADNRRRK
-41 RPAHAAMSLLAAG
+41 RPAHAAISLLAAG

-75 VAAAQAAPQIEGPAS
+75 VAAAQAAPQIEGPTS

-127 EAKQRKQQR
+127 EAKQRKLQR

-252 AHVKVAVLD
+252 ATVKVAVLD

-276 GYDFI
+276 GYDFV

-290 DGRDPNPRDEGD
+290 DGRDPNPKDEGD

-310 DQANAHTSTWHGT
+310 DQANAHISTWHGT

-330 ARGGNGM
+330 ARGNNGM
-337 GIVGTADLAR
+337 GMVGAADLAR

-436 MGVITVGA
+436 RGVITVGA

-582 EKIADGAG
+582 EKVADGAG
-590 EAEAAE
+590 EAEATA
-596 ATTAASAQ
+596 AASAQ

>member
-7 GAPRTETPPRR
+7 GAQRTETPPRR
-18 YPDNHRPD
+18 C
-26 NHRPDNPGADNRRRK
+26 PDNPGADNRRRK

-75 VAAAQAAPQIEGPAS
+75 LAAAQAAPQIEGPAS

-127 EAKQRKQQR
+127 EAKQRKLQR

-290 DGRDPNPRDEGD
+290 DGRDPNPKDEGD

-436 MGVITVGA
+436 RGVITVGA

-558 NGKLAFQRPPRK
+558 NGKLALQRPPRK

-590 EAEAAE
+590 EAEATA
-596 ATTAASAQ
+596 AASAQ

-668 KY
+668 KR

>member
-1 MRLPYF
+1 MRLPHI
-7 GAPRTETPPRR
+7 GAHRAETPPR
-18 YPDNHRPD
+18 PCTDNRRPD
-26 NHRPDNPGADNRRRK
+26 NTGTDNRRRK
-41 RPAHAAMSLLAAG
+41 RPARAAMSLLAAG

-69 PSDEAI
+69 PSDEATL
-75 VAAAQAAPQIEGPAS
+75 AAAQAAPQIEGPVS
-90 PINLMRNGA
+90 PLNLMSNGA
-99 ARPNTPAAAAPGTL
+99 ARPNTPTAAAPGTL
-113 PQQAFDRF
+113 PQQVFDRF
-121 IVTYTN
+121 IVTYTD
-127 EAKQRKQQR
+127 EAKQRKMLR
-136 DGDWDAIR
+136 DGDWDAVR
-144 GIVDDIMDTVGIV
+144 GIVDDIMDTVGVV
-157 SEELNV
+157 SEALNV
-163 DVKFLRNTSTDDAVI
+163 DTKFLHNTSTDDAVI
-178 QTSKSL
+178 QTSKTL
-184 NKYQAKEFMEKVAS
+184 NKNEAQEFMAKVAS

-209 INHPAYL
+209 INYPAAEG
-216 QDVTFTYNDPQ
+216 DITFQYNDPQ

-252 AHVKVAVLD
+252 ATVKVAVLD

-276 GYDFI
+276 GYDFV

-290 DGRDPNPRDEGD
+290 DGRDPNPKDEGD

-330 ARGGNGM
+330 ARGNNGM
-337 GIVGTADLAR
+337 GMVGTADLAR

-393 GTVSRCP
+393 GTVSTCP
-400 AAYQRAIDIARSKGA
+400 AAYQRAINIARSKGA

-467 EDILTLSMNSLDRP
+467 ENILTLSMNSLDRP
-481 DNTKFSY
+481 DYTKFSY
-488 DYESGTSMAAPHVS
+488 DYESGTSMSAPHVS

-517 KQVEE
+517 EQVNK
-522 AFTLAG
+522 AFTLMG
-528 GNRIKC
+528 TNRIKC
-534 DKYFCS
+534 DKYFCG
-540 RGIINSFNLAK
+540 RGIINSFKLAK
-551 KAGNLDA
+551 QAGNLDA
-558 NGKLAFQRPPRK
+558 NGKVTFLRPRK
-570 VIIKGLSAGASK
+570 IISKGLSAGASNT
-582 EKIADGAG
+582 KIADDTGAPTG
-590 EAEAAE
+590 E
-596 ATTAASAQ
+596 
-604 AAGTHEQNLA
+604 NLT
-614 DGYSQIPDDRI
+614 GVYNQVPDDRI

-631 EIPEDAQ
+631 EIPEDAE

-644 DAEPIAQDEPLV
+644 NAEPITQDEPLV

-661 KPREAEE
+661 KPREVNEQ
-668 KY
+668 

>member
-7 GAPRTETPPRR
+7 GAQRTETPPRR
-18 YPDNHRPD
+18 CPDNRRTD
-26 NHRPDNPGADNRRRK
+26 NRRTDNPGADNRRRK
-41 RPAHAAMSLLAAG
+41 RPAHAAISLLAAG

-75 VAAAQAAPQIEGPAS
+75 VAAAQAAPQIEGPTS

-127 EAKQRKQQR
+127 EAKQRKLQR

-436 MGVITVGA
+436 RGVITVGA

-582 EKIADGAG
+582 EKVADGAG
-590 EAEAAE
+590 EAEATA
-596 ATTAASAQ
+596 AASAQ

>member
-7 GAPRTETPPRR
+7 GAQRTETPPRR
-18 YPDNHRPD
+18 CPDNRRTDNPGTDNHRS
-26 NHRPDNPGADNRRRK
+26 K

-127 EAKQRKQQR
+127 EAKQRKLQR

-216 QDVTFTYNDPQ
+216 QDVTFQYNDPQ

-436 MGVITVGA
+436 RGVITVGA

-467 EDILTLSMNSLDRP
+467 EDILTLSMKSLNRP
-481 DNTKFSY
+481 DYTKFSY

>member
-7 GAPRTETPPRR
+7 GAQRTETPPRR
-18 YPDNHRPD
+18 CPDNR
-26 NHRPDNPGADNRRRK
+26 RTDNPGADNRRRK
-41 RPAHAAMSLLAAG
+41 RPAHAAISLLAAG

-127 EAKQRKQQR
+127 EAKQRKLQR

-252 AHVKVAVLD
+252 AYVKVAVLD

-436 MGVITVGA
+436 RGVITVGA

-582 EKIADGAG
+582 EKVADGAG